1 MPRIPG
7 RACHSGPVDPLA
19 PAPLLVAAS
28 ALHLGFQLTV
38 SLVVY
43 PALADAPESA
53 WREIHDA
60 HSRRITP
67 VVVIVYGLLVVACG
81 WAVLTGPDGWT
92 VVALVA
98 AATAGLLTA
107 LGAAPAHG
115 RLGRGWS
122 RPLLDRL
129 LRIDRARTAAAV
141 VCALAAVAAAW
152 S

>member
-1 MPRIPG
+1 MLIL
-7 RACHSGPVDPLA
+7 LA
-19 PAPLLVAAS
+19 AA

-67 VVVIVYGLLVVACG
+67 VVVVVYGLLVVACG
-81 WAVLTGPDGWT
+81 WAVLAGPDAWT
-92 VVALVA
+92 IVSVA
-98 AATAGLLTA
+98 AAAVAGLLTA
-107 LGAAPAHG
+107 FGAAPTHG

-122 RPLLDRL
+122 RELVHRL
-129 LRIDRARTAAAV
+129 LLIDRGRAVAAV
-141 VCALAAVAAAW
+141 VCAVAAFLAAR
-152 S
+152 

>member
-1 MPRIPG
+1 MLIL
-7 RACHSGPVDPLA
+7 LA
-19 PAPLLVAAS
+19 AA

-38 SLVVY
+38 SMVVY

-81 WAVLTGPDGWT
+81 WAVLAGPDGWT
-92 VVALVA
+92 IVSVA
-98 AATAGLLTA
+98 AAAVAGLLTA
-107 LGAAPAHG
+107 FGAAPTHG

-122 RPLLDRL
+122 RELVHRL
-129 LRIDRARTAAAV
+129 LLIDRGRTVAAV
-141 VCALAAVAAAW
+141 VCAVAAFLAAR
-152 S
+152 